1 MSTEL
6 LQTPAQETSFSLK
19 PLLTSPLGIVIGAFF
34 VVGLMLVPFGINPL
48 EVYGTM
54 IVGALGTPNAIA
66 ETLIYAAPILL
77 TATATIVCFRA
88 GMWNVGADGQ
98 LYLGAIAALAV
109 GFNTFGL
116 PSIILIPAMALA
128 AFAGGGLW
136 GAVPGYLRTRFGANE
151 VIVTIMMNFLAT
163 IFATYLISGPWA
175 SGTTPVTKPIAEEG
189 FLPVLVEGTRLHA
202 NLIVAAVAAIAVHLL
217 LNHTVFGYEIRAV
230 GQNPRAARAAG
241 IPVKRIALLAFIVS
255 GGIAGLAGFGEIAGI
270 HRALPDQLSPGYGY
284 TGIAVALLANL
295 NPLWAI
301 VSALFLAVLNV
312 GANSMQRAIGVP
324 VALVW
329 VIQGFILLSLLAR
342 GALKRR

>member
-1 MSTEL
+1 MSASVIEAV
-6 LQTPAQETSFSLK
+6 PARAWSVK
-19 PLLTSPLGIVIGAFF
+19 PLLTGPLAIVIGAFV
-34 VVGLMLVPFGINPL
+34 VVGLALLPFGINPL

-54 IVGALGTPNAIA
+54 LRGALGTPNAIA

-77 TATATIVCFRA
+77 TATAAIVCFRA
-88 GMWNVGADGQ
+88 GMWNIGADGQ
-98 LYLGAIAALAV
+98 LYLGAIAALGV
-109 GFNTFGL
+109 GFNAFDL
-116 PSIILIPAMALA
+116 PAVVLIPAMAGA
-128 AFAGGGLW
+128 AFAAGGMW

-151 VIVTIMMNFLAT
+151 VIVTIMMNFLAA

-175 SGTTPVTKPIAEEG
+175 SGTTPVTKPIALEG
-189 FLPVLVEGTRLHA
+189 YLPILVEGTRLHA
-202 NLIVAAVAAIAVHLL
+202 NLLVALVAAGLVYLL
-217 LNHTVFGYEIRAV
+217 LNYTVFGYEIRAI
-230 GQNPRAARAAG
+230 GQNPRAARVAG
-241 IPVKRIALLAFIVS
+241 MPVKRVAFLSFVLS
-255 GGIAGLAGFGEIAGI
+255 GGIAGLAGFGEIGGI
-270 HRALPDQLSPGYGY
+270 HHALPDQLSPGYGY

-312 GANSMQRAIGVP
+312 GANSMQRAIGIP